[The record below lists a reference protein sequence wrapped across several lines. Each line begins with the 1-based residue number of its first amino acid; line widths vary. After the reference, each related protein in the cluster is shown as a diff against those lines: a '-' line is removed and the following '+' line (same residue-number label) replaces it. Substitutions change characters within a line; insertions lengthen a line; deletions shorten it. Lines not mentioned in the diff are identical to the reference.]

1 MFIESEPLENGE
13 TTDLWKDHPAADRL
27 RKLLLD
33 IQLMCQDQQV
43 IFNRDKQ
50 RLAPLLEKWGIEA
63 EAEKEK
69 FEQMISTVA
78 ETGVKKERP
87 KIG

>member
-13 TTDLWKDHPAADRL
+13 TTDLWKDHPGADRL

-43 IFNRDKQ
+43 IFNRNKQ

-63 EAEKEK
+63 EVEKEK